1 MVEALNQALHY
12 EMNQDKEVIVLGE
25 DVGQNGVFRVTD
37 RLCAE
42 FPHRVLDTPLAE
54 SMIAGAS
61 IGMATQGL
69 KPVAEFQFMS
79 HSPCH
84 GPHPQSRQSH
94 AHANKWSPALSY
106 CFQSPIWRRHSCS
119 RASF

>member
-25 DVGQNGVFRVTD
+25 DVGQNGGVFRVTD

-61 IGMATQGL
+61 MVWLL
-69 KPVAEFQFMS
+69 KD
-79 HSPCH
+79 
-84 GPHPQSRQSH
+84 
-94 AHANKWSPALSY
+94 
-106 CFQSPIWRRHSCS
+106 
-119 RASF
+119 